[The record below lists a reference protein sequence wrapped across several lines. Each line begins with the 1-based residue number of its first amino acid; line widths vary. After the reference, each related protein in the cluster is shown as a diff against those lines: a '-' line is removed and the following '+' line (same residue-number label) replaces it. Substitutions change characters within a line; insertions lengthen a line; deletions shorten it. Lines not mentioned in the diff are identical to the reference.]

1 MDELPTAPH
10 LLSLLEWVQYLVTAP
25 SCFCMLFS
33 SAAGVPVDWLRLA
46 CLMPFSVCWAPCH
59 GPALLLRLLSS
70 ATVLAGVLSAGV
82 PCTVRCAGRRMEW
95 AERLQ
100 LGRDAVQA
108 VREVH
113 ARGVLHNDLKPDN
126 MLVDGRGRGLTLADV
141 GLGLRLLDGAE
152 AADAREGPTGGPA
165 ASFASFKELG
175 IQAGVGEGSGGSELL
190 QAETL
195 GAPSPRLP
203 HLEPLP
209 PPLGA
214 TSRSRPSFLGTNVKS
229 ASLNRQQTQC
239 ILNMAGRAPE
249 LLLGNR
255 PTAAADVWE
264 LACVLYFI
272 FTGKT
277 SPYVPS
283 GVQLPEA
290 LLNELIAAGD
300 LDIATLE
307 GALATGAAEV
317 GEHPL
322 WWTPEHAMQ
331 ELLGLVADMKEEPRI
346 MRLAEEDAA
355 LLAEAEPILELG
367 AEGSWR
373 GRVPEALLQE
383 KEQYSYYNTGRMA
396 DLLRFVRNVYEHP
409 PEVGS
414 DAWNSVKLASSSSG
428 RSHRV
433 CASAIPPSGAA

>member
-1 MDELPTAPH
+1 
-10 LLSLLEWVQYLVTAP
+10 
-25 SCFCMLFS
+25 
-33 SAAGVPVDWLRLA
+33 
-46 CLMPFSVCWAPCH
+46 
-59 GPALLLRLLSS
+59 
-70 ATVLAGVLSAGV
+70 
-82 PCTVRCAGRRMEW
+82 
-95 AERLQ
+95 
-100 LGRDAVQA
+100 
-108 VREVH
+108 
-113 ARGVLHNDLKPDN
+113 
-126 MLVDGRGRGLTLADV
+126 
-141 GLGLRLLDGAE
+141 
-152 AADAREGPTGGPA
+152 
-165 ASFASFKELG
+165 
-175 IQAGVGEGSGGSELL
+175 
-190 QAETL
+190 
-195 GAPSPRLP
+195 
-203 HLEPLP
+203 
-209 PPLGA
+209 
-214 TSRSRPSFLGTNVKS
+214 
-229 ASLNRQQTQC
+229 
-239 ILNMAGRAPE
+239 MAGRAPE

-307 GALATGAAEV
+307 GALATGQGSLAACGV
-317 GEHPL
+317 
-322 WWTPEHAMQ
+322 AMC
-331 ELLGLVADMKEEPRI
+331 LVRGVCMLAWQEEPRI

-428 RSHRV
+428 RSHRGGHSRRILTEV
-433 CASAIPPSGAA
+433 DHASWKKAVAYSIVNNSVPELPLIVYKWKARGYIEEPSEQDKSAEIDAGDSASDKNGEYLSDFDTVEQEVLDAILDA